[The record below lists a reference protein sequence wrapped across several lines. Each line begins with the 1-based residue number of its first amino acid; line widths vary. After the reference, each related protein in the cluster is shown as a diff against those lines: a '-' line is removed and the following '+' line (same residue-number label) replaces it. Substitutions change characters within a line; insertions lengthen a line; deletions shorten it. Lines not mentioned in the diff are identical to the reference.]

1 MREGRGLF
9 TLFLRS
15 ELSGEDGCAFMSA
28 SSRCEQLCPV
38 PIPGHCEESVPV
50 LPGVAGRQ
58 PSADVERKGYYSV
71 L

>member
-1 MREGRGLF
+1 MR
-9 TLFLRS
+9 
-15 ELSGEDGCAFMSA
+15 DGCAFMSA
-28 SSRCEQLCPV
+28 SSRWEQLCP
-38 PIPGHCEESVPV
+38 ESVPV

>member
-1 MREGRGLF
+1 MR
-9 TLFLRS
+9 
-15 ELSGEDGCAFMSA
+15 DGCAFMSA